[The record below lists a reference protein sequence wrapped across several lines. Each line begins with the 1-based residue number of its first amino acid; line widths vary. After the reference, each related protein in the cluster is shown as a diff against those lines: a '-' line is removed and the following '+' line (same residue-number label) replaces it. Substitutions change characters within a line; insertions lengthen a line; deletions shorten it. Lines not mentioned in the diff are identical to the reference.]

1 MGPSISIIY
10 TDYYK
15 QKKKI
20 FPWHNLWGNDVT
32 WFAKTNKK
40 LVKMVAH
47 FSRPTSNFLVIYRRS
62 YNNAKNCVLWRLEVR
77 QRLVFIVQKK
87 TLRSKSMSAAR
98 YKVPLYHIGLWAV
111 VMKRRSFFWHS
122 KIIRLFIFKY
132 CALEGEITKECDI
145 L

>member
-15 QKKKI
+15 PKKKI

-47 FSRPTSNFLVIYRRS
+47 FSRQTSNFLVIYRRS

-77 QRLVFIVQKK
+77 QRLVFIVQKE

-98 YKVPLYHIGLWAV
+98 YKVPLYHIGL
-111 VMKRRSFFWHS
+111 
-122 KIIRLFIFKY
+122 
-132 CALEGEITKECDI
+132 
-145 L
+145 